1 MFKVNL
7 YTDGACKG
15 NPGPGGCAAI
25 IVCKSAAGKTASKEI
40 VRGYRNTTNNRME
53 LLAVILGLEEL
64 NQPCEVTVTSDS
76 KYVLDGITKWIK
88 NWVANDWKTSSK
100 KPVKN
105 KELWQRLLI
114 QQERHQ
120 ITFHWVKGHNGHPQ
134 NERCDTLAVQG
145 SNHPTFTDNGT
156 DMR

>member
-25 IVCKSAAGKTASKEI
+25 IVCKSAAGKNASKEI
-40 VRGYRNTTNNRME
+40 VRGYKNTTNNRME

-88 NWVANDWKTSSK
+88 NWVANDWKTSNK

-105 KELWQRLLI
+105 KELWQRLLV

-120 ITFHWVKGHNGHPQ
+120 ITFQWVKGHNGHPQ

-156 DMR
+156 DMK

>member
-25 IVCKSAAGKTASKEI
+25 IICKSAAGKIASKEI
-40 VRGYRNTTNNRME
+40 VRGYKNTTNNRME

-88 NWVANDWKTSSK
+88 NWVANDWKTSNK

-105 KELWQRLLI
+105 KELWQRLLV

-145 SNHPTFTDNGT
+145 SNHPTFVDNGT

>member
-1 MFKVNL
+1 M
-7 YTDGACKG
+7 
-15 NPGPGGCAAI
+15 
-25 IVCKSAAGKTASKEI
+25 
-40 VRGYRNTTNNRME
+40 
-53 LLAVILGLEEL
+53 IL
-64 NQPCEVTVTSDS
+64 N
-76 KYVLDGITKWIK
+76 K
-88 NWVANDWKTSSK
+88 NWVANDWKTSNK

-105 KELWQRLLI
+105 KELWQRLLV

-120 ITFHWVKGHNGHPQ
+120 ITFQWVKGHNGHPQ